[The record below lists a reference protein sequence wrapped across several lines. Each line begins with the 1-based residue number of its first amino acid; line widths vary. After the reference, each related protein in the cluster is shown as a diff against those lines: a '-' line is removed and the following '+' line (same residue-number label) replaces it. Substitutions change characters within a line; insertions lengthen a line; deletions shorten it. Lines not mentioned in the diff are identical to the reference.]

1 MLTCQSSGK
10 LLLTVRDSGAGMT
23 QDQLKKL
30 FGKGVQF
37 NVNELQHGNGSGLG
51 LYISKGIVEQHEG
64 NLFCNSKGLG
74 YGTSFMMRIPIFD
87 FTKQEEERQEAH
99 DANAEDGVGDL
110 GYEDSKLRILVVDD
124 SISNRK
130 LLCRLLSNKGHVNSQ
145 AEDGSVAVEMVM
157 EAERDGK
164 PFDLVLMDYEM
175 PTMTGPEAARKIRG
189 HGIDVFIVGVTG
201 NLMPEDVNYFHECGA
216 GAILSKPFRMSEL
229 DDLIFEHNITGSI
242 IDENPTIMD
251 ETNLS

>member
-1 MLTCQSSGK
+1 
-10 LLLTVRDSGAGMT
+10 
-23 QDQLKKL
+23 
-30 FGKGVQF
+30 
-37 NVNELQHGNGSGLG
+37 
-51 LYISKGIVEQHEG
+51 
-64 NLFCNSKGLG
+64 
-74 YGTSFMMRIPIFD
+74 MMRIPVFD
-87 FTKQEEERQEAH
+87 FTKQEEERKEAH

-189 HGIDVFIVGVTG
+189 HGSDVFIVGVTG